1 VNKIKHYL
9 VLLLKG
15 AGMGAANVIPGV
27 SGGTVAL
34 ITNIFEELIDS
45 IKSFDIGAA
54 KLLFSGKLKAF
65 AKYVNL
71 WFLIAVFGGAIL
83 SVFSLAVLLEYLF
96 EKSELQVYAFFFG
109 LILASVYFVA
119 RTVNNWNIASV
130 ISFIVG
136 SAIAIYISFM
146 EPASGNDSI
155 PYLLICGVVAICSMI
170 LPGLSGSYVLLLMGN
185 YKLVMIDAVAEV
197 NLKIL
202 APVAIGAV
210 IGLVAFSHLLSW
222 VYKRFR
228 DNTIAILSGFIL
240 GSLFILWPWK
250 NPVYKLD
257 AMGQPL
263 VKSGGEMII
272 QGYERFIPT
281 ELNSQ
286 VLLSIGLI
294 LAGILVI
301 WAMEKIAGEAPEKK

>member
-1 VNKIKHYL
+1 M

-228 DNTIAILSGFIL
+228 DSTIAILSGFIL